1 MNNNKLQKADK
12 KIIFAKKKNEIKLIL
27 ICKTSAADCNKITEK
42 VLESKQTNVFENKL
56 IKNYYAVVVVYL
68 YILYIQI
75 CMCV

>member
-12 KIIFAKKKNEIKLIL
+12 KIIFAKRKKGIKLIL

-68 YILYIQI
+68 YILYIHI